1 MLPNALIMRQLVKIL
16 GRLLL
21 ILAVL
26 HQHRACR
33 PEHRPAG
40 AVFGLGEGREPQ
52 LARVLPGAGE
62 AEMGVLILDVVGHL
76 LGRESLLI
84 RRLVDPAVSCSWVQ
98 Y

>member
-1 MLPNALIMRQLVKIL
+1 MLPDALVMRQLVQVL
-16 GRLLL
+16 SRLLL

-26 HQHRACR
+26 HQHRAGR
-33 PEHRPAG
+33 PEHRAAG
-40 AVFGLGEGREPQ
+40 AVLGLRQGREPQ

-76 LGRESLLI
+76 LGSESLLI